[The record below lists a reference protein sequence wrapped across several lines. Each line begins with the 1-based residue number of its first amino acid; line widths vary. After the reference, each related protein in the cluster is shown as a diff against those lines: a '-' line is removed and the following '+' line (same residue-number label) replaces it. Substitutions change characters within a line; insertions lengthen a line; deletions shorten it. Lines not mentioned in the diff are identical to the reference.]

1 MCQVGM
7 ASRLARRQRRR
18 CLTFMPPQIP
28 CSIRWSSA
36 YSVHSSWTGQVAQIS
51 LAEIAVSHRSGKNRI
66 TGWFLHA
73 AWRRQSSSGTTVD
86 QSTGRPPT
94 SVGAFPICVPI
105 PPYGKLLLW
114 KRQEPTRREPP

>member
-1 MCQVGM
+1 VCQVGM

-86 QSTGRPPT
+86 QSTGWPPT
-94 SVGAFPICVPI
+94 SVGVPN
-105 PPYGKLLLW
+105 
-114 KRQEPTRREPP
+114 T